1 MRRRVECTWSII
13 AIAVQILTKN
23 SHIRNPKTLR
33 GFVFVRSLFLPLL
46 QQFFRNGRYTQ
57 LLLIAKVIECT
68 ECLNTGVVFIA
79 KGTFLLHNIQHI
91 WCKHTGKMGF
101 KKFFL
106 KH

>member
-1 MRRRVECTWSII
+1 
-13 AIAVQILTKN
+13 
-23 SHIRNPKTLR
+23 
-33 GFVFVRSLFLPLL
+33 L